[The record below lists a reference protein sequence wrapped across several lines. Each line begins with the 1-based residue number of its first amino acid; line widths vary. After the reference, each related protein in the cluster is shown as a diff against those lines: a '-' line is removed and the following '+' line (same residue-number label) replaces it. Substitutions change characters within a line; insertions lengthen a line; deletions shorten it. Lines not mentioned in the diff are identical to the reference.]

1 MSGGIII
8 SDNETAKRLNELA
21 RHTMIVRLLDDI
33 RIDLM
38 ICEIEGWSKL
48 EYIEILTKL
57 INSIARTERRTDENN
72 NLYV

>member
-8 SDNETAKRLNELA
+8 SDNETAKKLNELA
-21 RHTMIVRLLDDI
+21 RHKMIVRLLDDI

-48 EYIEILTKL
+48 EYIRMLQEEIGN
-57 INSIARTERRTDENN
+57 IGRQ
-72 NLYV
+72 

>member
-21 RHTMIVRLLDDI
+21 RHKMIVRLLDDI

-38 ICEIEGWSKL
+38 ICEIEGWNKL
-48 EYIEILTKL
+48 EYIRMLQEEIGN
-57 INSIARTERRTDENN
+57 IGRQ
-72 NLYV
+72 

>member
-21 RHTMIVRLLDDI
+21 RHKMIVRLLDDI

-38 ICEIEGWSKL
+38 ICEIEGWNKL
-48 EYIEILTKL
+48 EYIRMLQEEIGN
-57 INSIARTERRTDENN
+57 IERQ
-72 NLYV
+72 

>member
-8 SDNETAKRLNELA
+8 NDNETAKRLNELA
-21 RHTMIVRLLDDI
+21 RHKMIVRLLDDI

-48 EYIEILTKL
+48 EYIRMLQEEIGN
-57 INSIARTERRTDENN
+57 IGRQ
-72 NLYV
+72 

>member
-21 RHTMIVRLLDDI
+21 RHKMIVRLLDDI

-48 EYIEILTKL
+48 EYIRMLQEEIGN
-57 INSIARTERRTDENN
+57 IGRQ
-72 NLYV
+72 

>member
-21 RHTMIVRLLDDI
+21 RHKMIVRLLDDI

-38 ICEIEGWSKL
+38 ICEIEGWNKL
-48 EYIEILTKL
+48 EYIRMLQEEI
-57 INSIARTERRTDENN
+57 ENIGRQ
-72 NLYV
+72 

>member
-8 SDNETAKRLNELA
+8 NDNEIAKRLNELA
-21 RHTMIVRLLDDI
+21 RHKMIVRLLDDI

-48 EYIEILTKL
+48 EYIRMLQEEIGN
-57 INSIARTERRTDENN
+57 IGRQ
-72 NLYV
+72 